1 MRDCTVP
8 SYIGKFGLDG
18 GEPPTE
24 VVPCVTQ
31 NFSNF
36 PFLCSGEIS
45 FRKIKAFF
53 WIHRKILL
61 RQTWSEKNSG
71 HKSYKKSQVK
81 IFYIL
86 FLKYLKPTLHY
97 VVVVVVVCMLCYA
110 TPAPCLPA
118 TPALDLEHK
127 TSSRRLRVEGGVGMF

>member
-110 TPAPCLPA
+110 TL
-118 TPALDLEHK
+118 
-127 TSSRRLRVEGGVGMF
+127 RLRPASLLLQRSTWSIRLRAEDWE